1 MRARTFVIVLV
12 GALVACRDGTSPAS
26 GLVVSAGT
34 TEMVEGRTTPLT
46 VTLDGEVVD
55 PAQVQWESR
64 DPFTI
69 DVVGATAHARA
80 PGLTWLVARVGEL
93 RDSVRVGV
101 RFTGLELNR
110 VGVLISSGG
119 EIAHRFSLG
128 GASLLFELPNSR
140 THTHVHASTG
150 RTPGALVGDLF
161 AYDTVVSLRLEGTP
175 QVGLRALPPMIAE
188 AMEDGGFMFTGSEG
202 LIMHMIE
209 REPDYAITYYVAVND
224 SPLEFTTVDVPA
236 EAGVDYGTVAG
247 RIVFEAAGFR
257 VVYPTPPALPRI
269 EQIGES
275 TVRIYV
281 EFSTNLYRVPVPF
294 SEFAV
299 AGTPYAGSANTAGF
313 ALMRNGV
320 LELRQESMINFRQPG
335 ERFIRSKFAIAAP
348 AVGTFDF
355 AQVGAQAD
363 VDFLLF
369 VRSNPDLDGGDL
381 VPETSAVGRT
391 GTVTI
396 TEYRPPTERAYGFIA
411 GSYTATLDFGAAHP
425 EYQTTFESSFRMPI
439 DPLLGSPT
447 SLFH

>member
-1 MRARTFVIVLV
+1 MRALWMAVVLA
-12 GALVACRDGTSPAS
+12 GTLVACRDGTAPVD

-34 TEMVEGRTTPLT
+34 TEMIEGRTTPLT
-46 VTLDGEVVD
+46 VRLDGEVVD
-55 PAQVQWESR
+55 PAEVQWESR

-69 DVVGATAHARA
+69 DVVGSIAHARA

-110 VGVLISSGG
+110 VGVLISSDG

-128 GASLLFELPNSR
+128 GASLLLELPNSR
-140 THTHVHASTG
+140 THTLVHASAG
-150 RTPGALVGDLF
+150 RSPGAHEDDLF
-161 AYDTVVSLRLEGTP
+161 AYDTVVSLRLENTP
-175 QVGLRALPPMIAE
+175 AVGLRSLPPMIVQE
-188 AMEDGGFMFTGSEG
+188 MEDGGFGFLGAEG
-202 LIMHMIE
+202 LIMRMIE
-209 REPDYAITYYVAVND
+209 HEPEYAVTYYVAVTD

-247 RIVFEAAGFR
+247 RIAFEAAGFR
-257 VVYPTPPALPRI
+257 VVFPTPPALPRV

-281 EFSTNLYRVPVPF
+281 EFTTDLYRVPVPF
-294 SEFAV
+294 SGFAV
-299 AGTPYAGSANTAGF
+299 AGTPYAGTANTAGF
-313 ALMRNGV
+313 ARMREGV

-381 VPETSAVGRT
+381 VPETSAIGRT

-411 GSYTATLDFGAAHP
+411 GTYTATLDFGAEHP

>member
-1 MRARTFVIVLV
+1 MRARKLAVVLV
-12 GALVACRDGTSPAS
+12 GTLVACSDGTAPAG

-46 VTLDGEVVD
+46 VRLDGEVVD
-55 PAQVQWESR
+55 PAEVQWESR

-69 DVVGATAHARA
+69 DVVGSIAHARA
-80 PGLTWLVARVGEL
+80 PGLTWLVARVGGL
-93 RDSVRVGV
+93 TDSVRVGV

-110 VGVLISSGG
+110 VGVIISSDG

-128 GASLLFELPNSR
+128 GSSLLFELPSSR
-140 THTHVHASTG
+140 THTMVHASTG
-150 RTPGALVGDLF
+150 RTPGAPEGDLF

-175 QVGLRALPPMIAE
+175 QTGLRSLPPMVVE
-188 AMEDGGFMFTGSEG
+188 EMEDGGFYFTGSEG

-209 REPDYAITYYVAVND
+209 RTPEYAITYYVAVND

-236 EAGVDYGTVAG
+236 EAGVDHGTVAG
-247 RIVFEAAGFR
+247 RLAFEAAGFR
-257 VVYPTPPALPRI
+257 VVYPAPPALPRI

-281 EFSTNLYRVPVPF
+281 EFTTDLYRVPVPF
-294 SEFAV
+294 SGFAV
-299 AGTPYAGSANTAGF
+299 AGTPYAGTANTAGYAF
-313 ALMRNGV
+313 VRDDV

-335 ERFIRSKFAIAAP
+335 ERFVRSKFAIAAP

-355 AQVGAQAD
+355 TQVGAQVDA
-363 VDFLLF
+363 DFLLF
-369 VRSNPDLDGGDL
+369 VRSNPDQDGGEL

-411 GSYTATLDFGAAHP
+411 GTYTATLDFGAAHP
-425 EYQTTFESSFRMPI
+425 EYQTTIESIFRMPI